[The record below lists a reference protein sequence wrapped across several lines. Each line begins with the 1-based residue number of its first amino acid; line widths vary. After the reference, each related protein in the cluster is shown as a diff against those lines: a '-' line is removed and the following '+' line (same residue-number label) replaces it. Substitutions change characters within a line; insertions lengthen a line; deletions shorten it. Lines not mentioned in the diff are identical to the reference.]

1 MIAVFVFYF
10 TTVYPLQSSFVTV
23 YKMLTD
29 PLLRSMTIGSIS
41 SCTSVASSSAAS
53 VARYGVSGEENR
65 PEAESMP
72 EASTSGAKIEG
83 RAE

>member
-1 MIAVFVFYF
+1 MIAVFFFYF
-10 TTVYPLQSSFVTV
+10 TTAYTLQASIVTV
-23 YKMLTD
+23 YNMLTD

-41 SCTSVASSSAAS
+41 SIASSSAAS